1 MISVHK
7 CSVNYI
13 LELFCSLFFRSYVVF
28 FRKEVIYVTVG
39 ENIRQIRLSKNLTQ
53 KQLGELC
60 KPQMADSAIRRYE
73 SGRANPKIE
82 TVKKIADALK
92 VPFEYLMYGNQ
103 EDIGENIRYYRD
115 EKDFTLEELSLKT
128 SIPIEKLATYENN
141 IKRPTDREIRNI
153 EKSLSL
159 FPGDLTVIQGM
170 KYEGTPDGMKLV
182 KKSPDELRQSLLLH
196 HYEKLN
202 DKGKDVAINQVEALA
217 EVPDFQRKEE

>member
-1 MISVHK
+1 M
-7 CSVNYI
+7 
-13 LELFCSLFFRSYVVF
+13 
-28 FRKEVIYVTVG
+28 TVG